1 MTLKVLADMTI
12 GQWAEL
18 GISGVVLVAIGVA
31 LWLIVKTFRLHSAEI
46 EQRNEDV
53 SKREEALQKRTE
65 EQFQQMLDSIRKEVQ
80 KSGAHIYTIEE
91 DRKNDQFQSF
101 LSKEIQE
108 IHTKTMSSRTFF
120 CMYHN
125 GTHSL
130 NNVNFYKFSLIDEAW
145 DRNLASLH
153 DKMQNYPAT
162 VYKGL
167 SQLLKENRSG
177 VIVKDI
183 NVLYDDVALYQ
194 FFSER
199 NVTSFVAQGVYKGD
213 ESNILLGFLINE
225 YITTPSGWTDEDW
238 KKVRIEVT
246 RSADK
251 IDGILQVSSADEEFR
266 KSKEEEK

>member
-1 MTLKVLADMTI
+1 MTLKVLADMTV
-12 GQWAEL
+12 GQWVEL

-31 LWLIVKTFRLHSAEI
+31 LWLIIKSFRQHSKEI
-46 EQRNEDV
+46 DQRNEDV
-53 SKREEALQKRTE
+53 SRREEALQKRTE
-65 EQFQQMLDSIRKEVQ
+65 DQFKQMLASIQAEMQRP
-80 KSGAHIYTIEE
+80 GAHVYTIEE
-91 DRKNDQFQSF
+91 DCKNDQFQSF

-130 NNVNFYKFSLIDEAW
+130 NNVSFYKFSLIDEAW

-162 VYKGL
+162 VYRGL
-167 SQLLKENRSG
+167 SLLLKNNRKG
-177 VIVKDI
+177 VIIKDI
-183 NVLYDDVALYQ
+183 NELIDDVALYQ

-199 NVTSFVAQGVYKGD
+199 DVKSFVAQGVYKND

-225 YITTPSGWTDEDW
+225 YITTPTEWTDEDW
-238 KKVRIEVT
+238 KKVRIEVS

-266 KSKEEEK
+266 KLKEEGR